1 MVYHKPCQIIFLVCQ
16 LIKQVYVIKKRGV
29 TARAGY
35 ERVKVIEQLTRF
47 GVQMHCVSR
56 DKILQNHVIKD
67 LLDIMIRTP
76 SRYMHCGHMHCGI

>member
-1 MVYHKPCQIIFLVCQ
+1 MVCHKPCQIIFLVCQ

-56 DKILQNHVIKD
+56 DKTVFCL
-67 LLDIMIRTP
+67 
-76 SRYMHCGHMHCGI
+76 SRDFTKSCDQGFAWHYD